1 LLQSGE
7 GALRLR
13 AAQQSNERT
22 IKRMTS
28 KPTTP
33 LGQTLDRLAELELTE
48 YPFIS
53 LYLNTQP
60 DQHGRDN
67 FDAFV
72 RKEFRARAKTYA
84 AGSPERE
91 SFDRD
96 TERINA
102 YLSDELEPSANGVA
116 IFSCSGAG
124 EFFEAVQLDAPIEEH
139 RLYVHHLPHLYPLAR
154 LMDQYPR
161 YAVLVTDTNSARIFV
176 FGRGSTINT
185 ETVTNPKVNRTSV
198 GGWSQMRYQRHVE
211 NYHLH
216 HAKEVIDALERV
228 VAEERA
234 GHVILAGDEVI
245 IPVLREQMP
254 QQLADKVIDVLRLD
268 NSAPEHE
275 VLKETME
282 ALREHDAESDAEKVK
297 RLFDEYRAG
306 GLGVV
311 GARATLAALTMG
323 QVDELLISASLEQI
337 DYDEREIE
345 EQLDAGTQLA
355 LEAVSLQPEEA
366 EADTQAGEETR
377 TAIIADEFVTKARQT
392 SAKVTFI
399 EDASLLATVG
409 GVGAMLRYK
418 I

>member
-1 LLQSGE
+1 
-7 GALRLR
+7 
-13 AAQQSNERT
+13 
-22 IKRMTS
+22 MTS
-28 KPTTP
+28 KPTP
-33 LGQTLDRLAELELTE
+33 SLGQALDRLAALELTE
-48 YPFIS
+48 FPFIS

-60 DQHGRDN
+60 DQRGRDN
-67 FDAFV
+67 FDPFI
-72 RKEFRARAKTYA
+72 RKEFRARAKTYE
-84 AGSPERE
+84 AGSPARA

-96 TERINA
+96 TERITS
-102 YLSDELEPSANGVA
+102 YLNDELQPSANGVA
-116 IFSCSGAG
+116 IFACSGADD
-124 EFFEAVQLDAPIEEH
+124 FFEAIQLDAPIEEH

-176 FGRGSTINT
+176 FGRGSTINS
-185 ETVTNPKVNRTSV
+185 ESVTNPKVNRTSV

-216 HAKEVIDALERV
+216 HAKEVIDTLERV
-228 VAEERA
+228 VEEDRAEQ
-234 GHVILAGDEVI
+234 IIIAGDEVI
-245 IPVLREQMP
+245 IPKLREQMP

-275 VLKETME
+275 VFKETME
-282 ALREHDAESDAEKVK
+282 ALREHDAQNDAEKVQ

-311 GARATLAALTMG
+311 GARDTLNALTMG

-337 DYDEREIE
+337 DYGQQEIE
-345 EQLDAGTQLA
+345 EHLEAGTQLA
-355 LEAVSLQPEEA
+355 LEAVEEA
-366 EADTQAGEETR
+366 TEGEASDEASDEAR
-377 TAIIADEFVTKARQT
+377 KAIIADEFVSKARQT
-392 SAKVTFI
+392 AAKVTFI
-399 EDASLLATVG
+399 EDASLLASVG